1 MYYNHN
7 PTFCFRSICVPQY
20 IVSQMV
26 IFPIDAELPNYR
38 DFDVGIEAWRHIT
51 PFLQGWVCDYVGNA
65 AMLVCQ
71 RRPYAIQQYF
81 SLALVGQ
88 SYDRYSEHPTIATP
102 LSSVVKAKTRK
113 RTSKRFEPACLQINN
128 SLRVYGGSKTTS
140 DIESVGRFN
149 TLSGKKT
156 LRFMQRS
163 LFEGKRIYQQGH
175 SWTQPSRGQPEAIGA
190 NSGERKRTA
199 QTWLGF
205 RHGSCKY

>member
-1 MYYNHN
+1 MYYNPN
-7 PTFCFRSICVPQY
+7 PTFCLRSICVPQY

-26 IFPIDAELPNYR
+26 IFLMNGELPNYR
-38 DFDVGIEAWRHIT
+38 DLDVGIEAWRHIT

-65 AMLVCQ
+65 AMLICQ
-71 RRPYAIQQYF
+71 MRPYAIQQYF

-113 RTSKRFEPACLQINN
+113 RTSKRFEPACLQIK
-128 SLRVYGGSKTTS
+128 RSKTTS

-149 TLSGKKT
+149 TLSGKN

-163 LFEGKRIYQQGH
+163 LFEGKRIYQQGPCDAH

-190 NSGERKRTA
+190 NSGERKRTT